1 MRIETKIGQG
11 LPGTKL
17 GSRRPARIWP
27 YILAGLIGIVLGA
40 GIAVWL
46 QGLSGWRSG
55 SAAKPSA
62 GSAAAANPLLAH
74 QGENIFIPEGSPYRE
89 RVKVAPVEA
98 ETMRATRVL
107 PANVEADATRTV
119 NILPPVT
126 GRVLELKVQL
136 GDEVKRGQ
144 ALAVIDSGDLAQAY
158 ADDDK
163 ARATLELTRL
173 ALERAKGLAQ
183 FGGGAKKELEQAQSD
198 YAQAQAEFNRTQA
211 RLKQI
216 GASADLKTNRVLTM
230 TSPMNGAITSV
241 STAPGAFLNDLTA
254 SIMTVDDL
262 SHVWVTANVPEKDLS
277 FVAKGQDV
285 DVTLPAYPGEVFHGK
300 VDIVSEVLEPDTRRN
315 KVRIVFENPE
325 GKLKPNMFAT
335 VTFLTP
341 PAQKLV
347 VPTSA
352 LLMNNDTTTVL
363 VETAP
368 WTFARR
374 VVEPGPEQDDMA
386 PIRQGLQAGE
396 RIVIRGGVLL
406 ND

>member
-1 MRIETKIGQG
+1 MASTEFQ
-11 LPGTKL
+11 P
-17 GSRRPARIWP
+17 RRPTRIWP
-27 YILAGLIGIVLGA
+27 FVITGLV
-40 GIAVWL
+40 GIALGIRLATWVP
-46 QGLSGWRSG
+46 GLGIWRSG
-55 SAAKPSA
+55 TTISAAKPAEEASA
-62 GSAAAANPLLAH
+62 TANPMVVR
-74 QGENIFIPEGSPYRE
+74 QGETIFIPEGSPYRN

-98 ETMRATRVL
+98 QTIRAMRVL

-119 NILPPVT
+119 SILPPVT
-126 GRVLELKVQL
+126 GRVLELKVRL
-136 GDEVKRGQ
+136 GDEVKQGQ

-163 ARATLELTRL
+163 ARATLELARL
-173 ALERAKGLAQ
+173 ALDRAKGLTK
-183 FGGGAKKELEQAQSD
+183 FGGGARKDLEQAQSD
-198 YAQAQAEFNRTQA
+198 FAQAQAEFDRAEA

-216 GASADLKTNRVLTM
+216 GASADLKTNRVLTI
-230 TSPMNGAITSV
+230 TSPTDGAVTSV
-241 STAPGAFLNDLTA
+241 STATGAFLNDATA
-254 SIMTVDDL
+254 AIMTVADL
-262 SHVWVTANVPEKDLS
+262 RDVWVTANVPEKDLS
-277 FVAKGQDV
+277 FVSKGQSV
-285 DVTLPAYPGEVFHGK
+285 DVTLPAYPGQVFHGK

-315 KVRIVFENPE
+315 KVRIVFPNPD

-341 PAQKLV
+341 PTEKLT

-352 LLMNNDTTTVL
+352 LVMNNDTTTVL

-374 VVEPGPEQDDMA
+374 SVQPEPEQDERA
-386 PIRQGLQAGE
+386 PIRQGLRAGE